1 MKKNP
6 KPSRLSRASK
16 PSKSSPKHTD
26 FTESGAVRIQK
37 YLSEVGVASRRAIE
51 EMVLLGLVEVNG
63 EVISKL
69 PCFITPGKDEI
80 VVDGR
85 RISRHRK
92 TEEKVYFLLN
102 KPRNVVC
109 TNRDPQGRPK
119 AIDYLPPIQQRVYT
133 VGRLDAD
140 SSGLI
145 LLTND
150 GELTQHLTHP
160 SGEVAK
166 TYIVTVDGG
175 VDEEQI
181 NKLKRGLF
189 LDGKRTAGAGVRV
202 ESRGPE
208 RTMLQITL
216 REGRNR
222 EIRRMLVRLGH
233 KVRRLKRIAIGPLT
247 DKGLGVG
254 QVRTLS
260 PKEVSLLRKAGQRND

>member
-1 MKKNP
+1 MQKKR
-6 KPSRLSRASK
+6 STS
-16 PSKSSPKHTD
+16 
-26 FTESGAVRIQK
+26 TERPEPTSGGAVRIQK
-37 YLSEVGVASRRAIE
+37 FLAEVGIASRRAIE
-51 EMVLLGLVEVNG
+51 EMVLLGQVEVNG
-63 EVISKL
+63 EVVTKL
-69 PCFITPGKDEI
+69 PCFVTPGEDEI

-85 RISRHRK
+85 RISRRRRA
-92 TEEKVYFLLN
+92 EEKVYFLLN

-109 TNRDPQGRPK
+109 TSRDPQGRPK
-119 AIDYLPPIQQRVYT
+119 AVDYLPPIKQRVYT

-166 TYIVTVDGG
+166 TYIVTVDGS
-175 VDEEQI
+175 VDENQI
-181 NKLKRGLF
+181 NRLKRGLY
-189 LDGKRTAGAGVRV
+189 LDGKRTVGAGVRV

-208 RTMLQITL
+208 RTMLRITL

-233 KVRRLKRIAIGPLT
+233 NVHRLKRVAIGPIT

-254 QVRTLS
+254 QMRTLS
-260 PKEVSLLRKAGQRND
+260 PKEVKSLRDAGH